1 MLPKTE
7 VSLPRFGLISL
18 LCLVLGLIW
27 YWLQPAVP
35 QVPESCARLDAQ
47 LKSQGAYFLNWQQG
61 VLVLVRPQGDKRMLQ
76 AEAADQAAACAQM
89 LTLIAE

>member
-18 LCLVLGLIW
+18 SFLVLGVVW
-27 YWLQPAVP
+27 YWLQPVAP
-35 QVPESCARLDAQ
+35 ETPESCARLDAQ
-47 LKSQGAYFLNWQQG
+47 LKNQGAYFLNWQQD

-76 AEAADQAAACAQM
+76 AEGADQAAACTQM